1 MVILL
6 KKATIVDPRSKHHG
20 KKQDILIEKGIIT
33 KIASSI
39 SSKKAKL
46 VDGKNLNVSPGWVD
60 IGTHTGEP
68 GLEHRDNLESTIESA
83 AAGGFTRIALF
94 SNDANPT
101 DQAATIGFINN
112 RTSKFPVHCHTI
124 GALSQNLKGEEI
136 TEVIDMHHAGSI
148 AFGDGLHSIQ
158 KAGLLERALHYVKA
172 INSIVIHR
180 PNDKTLSLHSQMH
193 EGKVS
198 TSLGVPGMPDIA
210 ESIMIDR
217 DIEILKYT
225 DSKMLIHLVSTQKG
239 INHLKKEK
247 KSLENKLFASVSYH
261 NLIDTDE
268 SLSDFDVNRK
278 LSPPLRTSAD
288 KSSLIKAVQSDL
300 IDIICSNHVPIEI
313 EGKEKEFIYADKGAL
328 GLQTC
333 GPALLEFLDTTTIV
347 EKMSINPRK
356 IFNLPPA
363 NIAKGTEAELT
374 LWTNNTEHTFTQ
386 KENKSRSRNSPFF
399 GHSFKNK
406 IVAIISKDKLVLCD

>member
-1 MVILL
+1 MIILL
-6 KKATIVDPRSKHHG
+6 KKATIVDPRSKYHG

-33 KIASSI
+33 KIAASI
-39 SSKKAKL
+39 SSKKAKI
-46 VDGKNLNVSPGWVD
+46 VDAKNLNVSPGWVD
-60 IGTHTGEP
+60 IGVHTGEP
-68 GLEHRDNLESTIESA
+68 GLEHRDTLESTLATAS
-83 AAGGFTRIALF
+83 AGGFTRIGIF
-94 SNDANPT
+94 SNDENPT
-101 DQAATIGFINN
+101 DQASTIGFIKD
-112 RTSKFPVHCHTI
+112 RSSKSPVFCHTI
-124 GALSQNLKGEEI
+124 GALSQKLAGEEI
-136 TEVIDMHHAGSI
+136 TEIIDMHHAGSI
-148 AFGDGLHSIQ
+148 GFGDGLHSIQ

-172 INSIVIHR
+172 VNSIVIHR

-278 LSPPLRTSAD
+278 LSPPLRTSSD
-288 KSSLIKAVQSDL
+288 KSALIKAVESDL

-313 EGKEKEFIYADKGAL
+313 EGKEKEFIYADKGAI
-328 GLQTC
+328 GMQTC
-333 GPALLEFLDTTTIV
+333 GPALLEFLDASTIV

-363 NIAKGTEAELT
+363 EISKGTEAELT
-374 LWTNNTEHTFTQ
+374 LWANKSEHTFTA
-386 KENKSRSRNSPFF
+386 KDNKSRSRNSPFF
-399 GHSFKNK
+399 GHIFNNK
-406 IVAIISKDKLVLCD
+406 IIATVSKDQLVLC